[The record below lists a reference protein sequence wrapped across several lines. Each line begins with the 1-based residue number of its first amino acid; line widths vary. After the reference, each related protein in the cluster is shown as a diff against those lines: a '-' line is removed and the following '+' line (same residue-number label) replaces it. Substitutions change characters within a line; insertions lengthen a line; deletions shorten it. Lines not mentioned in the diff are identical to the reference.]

1 MDISQ
6 NSWAVEGCGYLSL
19 TDIPQARYLQ
29 DVHANEDDNSTTIS
43 MISDG
48 LSTLPE
54 NPACQFIHNPENF
67 NWNAFPCDRC
77 TVFQNVKNTTN
88 IHKLMQDMG
97 GDCVDA
103 IKRHCD
109 YFYREDRRA
118 CEIYKDLILITKY
131 PHTKG
136 ECQFKTLSDE
146 WVAAF
151 ARGVYVF
158 FIPHHD
164 TNDPNATLIL
174 ILKYCVVS

>member
-29 DVHANEDDNSTTIS
+29 DVHANDDDNSTSIS

-48 LSTLPE
+48 LNTLPE
-54 NPACQFIHNPENF
+54 NPACQFVHNPDF
-67 NWNAFPCDRC
+67 WNGSPCDKC
-77 TVFQNVKNTTN
+77 TVFQDATNTTN
-88 IHKLMQDMG
+88 LHVLMQDMG
-97 GDCVDA
+97 DDCVSA
-103 IKRHCD
+103 IVTHCN

-118 CEIYKDLILITKY
+118 CEIYKDLILMKKY
-131 PHTKG
+131 PRTKG

-146 WVAAF
+146 SVAAF
-151 ARGVYVF
+151 ARGVYVL
-158 FIPHHD
+158 FIPQHD

-174 ILKYCVVS
+174 IMESYVVS